1 MDAISFVLG
10 IKSSHL
16 RSSHLRDL
24 VYRGRVLRTARINA
38 DGTATDAGLEAATN
52 GLTIQTNGIK
62 SNGVTTSNADAVDEE
77 IENGSQR
84 HDPQTAWVMA
94 VYEDDAA
101 DEQKWK
107 RSITAAGHSEY
118 WINNR
123 VVSARRYID
132 ALETENI
139 LIKARNFL
147 VFQGDVEA
155 IASQSPKDLTRLV
168 EQISGSVEYKND
180 YDRLKTDSEKALEEQ
195 TFRLN
200 QRRGMNFE
208 IKQYQEQKKE
218 ADNYSRKVDERDQ
231 AIITHVLW
239 KLFHFQ
245 RVIDESEAEIQKH
258 QEELKEYKRGVEK
271 FERKLDESR
280 KDQARVGRD
289 VSQIERTIKKKVKET
304 EEKENGLVPVDEK
317 IAISQKNFEKYQ
329 TRIADV
335 TKEANGQ
342 KKNLDQLKKEL
353 ATVQKAHSRWES
365 EWQKAAQMEGKQ
377 LSEADLQQYTK
388 LKSEVTKRS
397 AAAQGSADQT
407 ARQLRT
413 EAETVNSLKSKVEA
427 ADDQMKRLKEE
438 IQVIMDRETKLK
450 ATVKEIVK
458 DVEDK
463 KKNFHTLT
471 SERLRTAQKQTELE
485 EKLQDVLNKL
495 IEGENGRR
503 QSEKEIRARET
514 LVAMKRIFPGVR
526 GRVVELCKPKQ
537 KKYET
542 AVSTI
547 FGRHHDS
554 IVVETE
560 KVAKECIQYLRDQ
573 RLGQAT
579 FIPLDSIQVKAAN
592 SNLRG
597 IHKGMRLATDVIEY
611 DNSVE
616 RAMSYV
622 CGNSVVCDDLSVAKY
637 ICYQKDI
644 GVKAVT
650 VDGTI
655 IHKGGLMTGGRGPND
670 RNERRWE
677 EAELEALRQMKDKFL
692 ADIAALPKG
701 HRRGAEEEA
710 LQGEL
715 AGLEQQLSYVKGEL
729 KSLERNV
736 QSKSKELDFIESQ
749 LAEARPKYQEQLS
762 RLQSLQQKFD
772 GYQAEIGKV
781 EDKIFGTFCQRLG
794 YRDIRDY
801 EAQQGGLQQEAAQR
815 KLEFTTQ
822 RSKLENQVSFEAQRL
837 QATQD
842 RIKSL
847 NEQAKRDEQ
856 LIGSLK
862 EEKEA
867 VEEELET
874 HKAEL
879 EDLHGQLED
888 LKTRYA
894 EKSERVAEQRREMQK
909 RSKNVEGSLK
919 AVTDLEEIVQKQ
931 AAGRYAQLRKCKIDE
946 IKIPLTS
953 DSEGLDAL
961 PLDDMLGADPNAMDV
976 DEQPDSSTLRTG
988 AVQDYGIAPDYEEL
1002 DSDLKE
1008 VSHHQRFLVERI
1020 LRWLILKCENHRT
1033 IPAFAKSLYLTKS
1046 AVSPPNWKVWHR
1058 TCVPWKG
1065 SKPFKRGYEHA
1076 KKNLTRQRR
1085 LQSEQRKNS
1094 KPSRKS
1100 DLTYSIKRS
1109 LTSRIKSITFI
1120 KN

>member
-1 MDAISFVLG
+1 MYRMDAISFVLG

-38 DGTATDAGLEAATN
+38 DGTATDAGSEAATN
-52 GLTIQTNGIK
+52 GLTIQTNGVHV
-62 SNGVTTSNADAVDEE
+62 NGDATMNLDGADGEVES
-77 IENGSQR
+77 GSQR

-94 VYEDDAA
+94 VYEDDAG

-123 VVSARRYID
+123 VVSARRYND
-132 ALETENI
+132 ALEDENI

-180 YDRLKTDSEKALEEQ
+180 YDRLKADSEKALEEQ

-208 IKQYQEQKKE
+208 IKQFQEQKKE

-231 AIITHVLW
+231 AIVTHVLW

-280 KDQARVGRD
+280 KDQARVSRD
-289 VSQIERTIKKKVKET
+289 VSQVEKTMKKKEKEI
-304 EEKENGLVPVDEK
+304 EEKENGLVPINEK
-317 IAISQKNFEKYQ
+317 IAISRKTFDKYQ

-335 TKEANGQ
+335 SKEASGQ
-342 KKNLDQLKKEL
+342 NKTLEQLQKEL
-353 ATVQKAHSRWES
+353 ATVQKAHSRWEA
-365 EWQKAAQMEGKQ
+365 EWRKATQREGKQ

-388 LKSEVTKRS
+388 LKSDVTKRS
-397 AAAQGSADQT
+397 ATAQSSADQI

-413 EAETVNSLKSKVEA
+413 ESETVNSLKSKVDA
-427 ADDQMKRLKEE
+427 AEEQMKRLKEE
-438 IQVIMDRETKLK
+438 IQIIADRKTKLT
-450 ATVKEIVK
+450 ATVKEITK
-458 DVEDK
+458 DIEGK
-463 KKNFHTLT
+463 KKEFHTLT

-495 IEGENGRR
+495 IEGESGRR
-503 QSEKEIRARET
+503 QSEREIRARET

-526 GRVVELCKPKQ
+526 GRIIELCKPKQ

-579 FIPLDSIQVKAAN
+579 FIPLDSIQVKAVN
-592 SNLRG
+592 PNLRG
-597 IHKGMRLATDVIEY
+597 LHKGMKLATDVIEY
-611 DNSVE
+611 DSSVE

-622 CGNSVVCDDLSVAKY
+622 CGNSVVCDDLGVAKY

-650 VDGTI
+650 LDGTI

-677 EAELEALRQMKDKFL
+677 EAELESLRQMKDKFL
-692 ADIAALPKG
+692 GEIAALPKG
-701 HRRGAEEEA
+701 HRRGAEEEH

-715 AGLEQQLSYVKGEL
+715 AGLEQQLSYVREEL
-729 KSLERNV
+729 KSLERNA
-736 QSKSKELDFIESQ
+736 QSKNKELDFVKSQ
-749 LAEARPKYQEQLS
+749 LAEAKPKYEEQS
-762 RLQSLQQKFD
+762 RRLQNLQLKLD
-772 GYQAEIGKV
+772 GYQAEISKV
-781 EDKIFGTFCQRLG
+781 EDSIFGAFCQRLG
-794 YRDIRDY
+794 YKNIRDY
-801 EAQQGGLQQEAAQR
+801 EAQQGGLQQEAAQK

-822 RSKLENQVSFEAQRL
+822 RSKLENQISFEEQRL
-837 QATQD
+837 KATQD

-847 NEQAKRDEQ
+847 KDQAKRDEQ
-856 LIGSLK
+856 LIAGLK
-862 EEKEA
+862 EEKEV

-874 HKAEL
+874 HKTEL
-879 EDLHGQLED
+879 EDLRGQFED

-909 RSKNVEGSLK
+909 RSKNVEGTVK

-953 DSEGLDAL
+953 DSEGLDVL

-976 DEQPDSSTLRTG
+976 DEQPDQSTLQTG
-988 AVQDYGIAPDYEEL
+988 EIQDYGIAPDYDEL
-1002 DSDLKE
+1002 DDDLKE
-1008 VSHHQRFLVERI
+1008 VS
-1020 LRWLILKCENHRT
+1020 
-1033 IPAFAKSLYLTKS
+1033 
-1046 AVSPPNWKVWHR
+1046 
-1058 TCVPWKG
+1058 
-1065 SKPFKRGYEHA
+1065 
-1076 KKNLTRQRR
+1076 
-1085 LQSEQRKNS
+1085 
-1094 KPSRKS
+1094 
-1100 DLTYSIKRS
+1100 
-1109 LTSRIKSITFI
+1109 
-1120 KN
+1120 

>member
-1 MDAISFVLG
+1 MYSMDAISFVLG

-16 RSSHLRDL
+16 RSTHLRDL

-38 DGTATDAGLEAATN
+38 DGNATEAGLEAATN
-52 GLTIQTNGIK
+52 GLTIQTNGVHV
-62 SNGVTTSNADAVDEE
+62 NGDATLNPDGVGGGVES
-77 IENGSQR
+77 GSQR

-94 VYEDDAA
+94 VYEDDAG

-107 RSITAAGHSEY
+107 RSITAVGHSEY

-123 VVSARRYID
+123 VVSARRYND
-132 ALETENI
+132 ALEAENI

-180 YDRLKTDSEKALEEQ
+180 YDRLKADSEKALEEQ

-208 IKQYQEQKKE
+208 IKQFQEQKKE

-231 AIITHVLW
+231 AIVTHVLW

-280 KDQARVGRD
+280 KEQARVNRD
-289 VSQIERTIKKKVKET
+289 VSQVEKTIKKKEKET
-304 EEKENGLVPVDEK
+304 EEKENGLVPINEK
-317 IAISQKNFEKYQ
+317 IAISRKTLEKYQ
-329 TRIADV
+329 ARIVDV
-335 TKEANGQ
+335 SKEASGQ
-342 KKNLDQLKKEL
+342 NKNLEQLQKEL
-353 ATVQKAHSRWES
+353 ATVQKAHSRWEA
-365 EWQKAAQMEGKQ
+365 EWQKATRKEGKQ

-388 LKSEVTKRS
+388 LKSDVTKRS
-397 AAAQGSADQT
+397 AAAQSSADQI

-413 EAETVNSLKSKVEA
+413 ESETVNSLKSKVDA
-427 ADDQMKRLKEE
+427 AEEQMKRLREE
-438 IQVIMDRETKLK
+438 IQVIADRKTKLN
-450 ATVKEIVK
+450 ATVKEITK
-458 DVEDK
+458 DIEGQK
-463 KKNFHTLT
+463 KSFHALT

-526 GRVVELCKPKQ
+526 GRIIELCKPKQ
-537 KKYET
+537 KKFET

-579 FIPLDSIQVKAAN
+579 FIPLDSIQVQAVN
-592 SNLRG
+592 PNLRG
-597 IHKGMRLATDVIEY
+597 THKGMKLATDVIEY
-611 DNSVE
+611 NSSVE

-622 CGNSVVCDDLSVAKY
+622 CGNSVVCDDLGVAKY

-650 VDGTI
+650 LDGTI

-677 EAELEALRQMKDKFL
+677 EAELESLRQMKDKFL
-692 ADIAALPKG
+692 GEIAALPKG
-701 HRRGAEEEA
+701 HRRGAEEEL

-715 AGLEQQLSYVKGEL
+715 AGLEQQLSYVREEL
-729 KSLERNV
+729 KSLERNA
-736 QSKSKELDFIESQ
+736 QSKKKELDFVDNQ
-749 LAEARPKYQEQLS
+749 LTEAKPKYDEQS
-762 RLQSLQQKFD
+762 RRLQNLQKKLD
-772 GYQAEIGKV
+772 GYQAEISKV
-781 EDKIFGTFCQRLG
+781 EDSIFGAFCQRLG
-794 YRDIRDY
+794 YKNIRDY
-801 EAQQGGLQQEAAQR
+801 EAQQGGLQQEAAQK
-815 KLEFTTQ
+815 KLEFTMQ
-822 RSKLENQVSFEAQRL
+822 RSKLENQINFEEQRL
-837 QATQD
+837 KATQD
-842 RIKSL
+842 RIKTL
-847 NEQAKRDEQ
+847 KEQSRRDEQ
-856 LIGSLK
+856 LIAGLK
-862 EEKEA
+862 EEKE
-867 VEEELET
+867 VIEEELET
-874 HKAEL
+874 HRTEL
-879 EDLHGQLED
+879 EDLHGQFED
-888 LKTRYA
+888 LKTRHA

-909 RSKNVEGSLK
+909 RSKNVEGALK

-946 IKIPLTS
+946 IKIPFTS
-953 DSEGLDAL
+953 DSEGLEAL

-976 DEQPDSSTLRTG
+976 DEQPDQSTLQTG
-988 AVQDYGIAPDYEEL
+988 AIQDYGIAPDYDEL
-1002 DSDLKE
+1002 DDDLKE
-1008 VSHHQRFLVERI
+1008 VS
-1020 LRWLILKCENHRT
+1020 
-1033 IPAFAKSLYLTKS
+1033 
-1046 AVSPPNWKVWHR
+1046 
-1058 TCVPWKG
+1058 
-1065 SKPFKRGYEHA
+1065 
-1076 KKNLTRQRR
+1076 
-1085 LQSEQRKNS
+1085 
-1094 KPSRKS
+1094 
-1100 DLTYSIKRS
+1100 
-1109 LTSRIKSITFI
+1109 
-1120 KN
+1120 

>member
-38 DGTATDAGLEAATN
+38 DGSAIGAGLEAATN
-52 GLTIQTNGIK
+52 GLTIQA
-62 SNGVTTSNADAVDEE
+62 NGVHVNGDATMNVDGVDEGTE
-77 IENGSQR
+77 SDSQR

-94 VYEDDAA
+94 VYEDDAG

-123 VVSARRYID
+123 VVSARRYND
-132 ALETENI
+132 ALEAENI

-180 YDRLKTDSEKALEEQ
+180 YDRLKADSEKALEEQ

-200 QRRGMNFE
+200 QRRGMNYE
-208 IKQYQEQKKE
+208 IKQFQEQKKE

-231 AIITHVLW
+231 AIVTHVLW

-280 KDQARVGRD
+280 KDQARASRD
-289 VSQIERTIKKKVKET
+289 VSQVEKTIKKKEKDIEDKES
-304 EEKENGLVPVDEK
+304 GLVPVDEK
-317 IAISQKNFEKYQ
+317 IAISRKTLDKYQ
-329 TRIADV
+329 ARIADV
-335 TKEANGQ
+335 SKEASGQ
-342 KKNLDQLKKEL
+342 NKTLEQLQKEL
-353 ATVQKAHSRWES
+353 ATVQKAHYRWEA
-365 EWQKAAQMEGKQ
+365 EWQKATQKEGKQ
-377 LSEADLQQYTK
+377 LSDTDLQQYTK
-388 LKSEVTKRS
+388 LKSDVTKRS
-397 AAAQGSADQT
+397 AAAQSSADQI

-413 EAETVNSLKSKVEA
+413 ESETVNSLKSKVDGSEE
-427 ADDQMKRLKEE
+427 QMKRLKEE
-438 IQVIMDRETKLK
+438 IQIIADRKTKLN
-450 ATVKEIVK
+450 ATVKEITK
-458 DVEDK
+458 DIEGK
-463 KKNFHTLT
+463 KKSFHTLT

-485 EKLQDVLNKL
+485 EKLQDVLKKL

-526 GRVVELCKPKQ
+526 GRIIELCKPKQ

-547 FGRHHDS
+547 LGRHHDS

-579 FIPLDSIQVKAAN
+579 FIPLDSIQVKAVN
-592 SNLRG
+592 PNLRG
-597 IHKGMRLATDVIEY
+597 MHKGMRLATDVIEY
-611 DNSVE
+611 DSSVE

-622 CGNSVVCDDLSVAKY
+622 CGNSVVCDDLGVAKY

-650 VDGTI
+650 LDGTI

-677 EAELEALRQMKDKFL
+677 EAELESLRQMKDKFL
-692 ADIAALPKG
+692 GEIAALPKG
-701 HRRGAEEEA
+701 HRRGTEEEH

-715 AGLEQQLSYVKGEL
+715 AGLEQQLSFVREEL
-729 KSLERNV
+729 KSLERNA
-736 QSKSKELDFIESQ
+736 QSKNKELDFVNSQ
-749 LAEARPKYQEQLS
+749 LIEAKPKHEEHFR
-762 RLQSLQQKFD
+762 RLQTLQQKMD
-772 GYQAEIGKV
+772 GYKAEISKV
-781 EDKIFGTFCQRLG
+781 EDSIFGAFCQRLG
-794 YRDIRDY
+794 YKNIRDY
-801 EAQQGGLQQEAAQR
+801 EAQQGGLQQEAAQK

-822 RSKLENQVSFEAQRL
+822 RSKLENQINFEKQRL
-837 QATQD
+837 KATQD
-842 RIKSL
+842 RIKTL
-847 NEQAKRDEQ
+847 KEQTRRDEQ
-856 LIGSLK
+856 LIAGLK
-862 EEKEA
+862 EEKEV

-874 HKAEL
+874 YKTEL
-879 EDLHGQLED
+879 EDLHAQFED
-888 LKTRYA
+888 LKTRHA

-946 IKIPLTS
+946 IKIPFTG
-953 DSEGLDAL
+953 DSEGLEVL

-976 DEQPDSSTLRTG
+976 DEQPDQSTLQIG
-988 AVQDYGIAPDYEEL
+988 AIQDYGIAPDYDEL
-1002 DSDLKE
+1002 DDDLKE
-1008 VSHHQRFLVERI
+1008 VS
-1020 LRWLILKCENHRT
+1020 
-1033 IPAFAKSLYLTKS
+1033 
-1046 AVSPPNWKVWHR
+1046 
-1058 TCVPWKG
+1058 
-1065 SKPFKRGYEHA
+1065 
-1076 KKNLTRQRR
+1076 
-1085 LQSEQRKNS
+1085 
-1094 KPSRKS
+1094 
-1100 DLTYSIKRS
+1100 
-1109 LTSRIKSITFI
+1109 
-1120 KN
+1120 

>member
-24 VYRGRVLRTARINA
+24 VYRGRVLRTAKISA
-38 DGTATDAGLEAATN
+38 DGTAIDTNLEAATN
-52 GLTIQTNGIK
+52 GLTIQTNGVQTNGAAK
-62 SNGVTTSNADAVDEE
+62 SNTNAADDELE
-77 IENGSQR
+77 SGSQR

-94 VYEDDAA
+94 VYEDDAG

-107 RSITAAGHSEY
+107 RTITAAGHSEY

-123 VVSARRYID
+123 VVTARRYND
-132 ALETENI
+132 ALEAENI

-180 YDRLKTDSEKALEEQ
+180 YDRLKADSEKALEEQ

-200 QRRGMNFE
+200 QRRGMNYE

-231 AIITHVLW
+231 AIVTHVLW

-271 FERKLDESR
+271 IERKLEDSR
-280 KDQARVGRD
+280 KDQARTGRD
-289 VSQIERTIKKKVKET
+289 VTQGERTIKKKVKET
-304 EEKENGLVPVDEK
+304 EEKENGLVPINEK
-317 IAISQKNFEKYQ
+317 IAISQKNLDKYQ

-342 KKNLDQLKKEL
+342 NRNLDQLKKDL
-353 ATVQKAHSRWES
+353 ATVQKAHSRWET
-365 EWQKAAQMEGKQ
+365 EWQKATQKEGKQ
-377 LSEADLQQYTK
+377 LSEMDLQQYTN

-397 AAAQGSADQT
+397 AAAQASADQT

-413 EAETVNSLKSKVEA
+413 EAETVDSLKSKVEA
-427 ADDQMKRLKEE
+427 AEDQMKRLKEE
-438 IQVIMDRETKLK
+438 IQMISDRKIKLN

-458 DVEDK
+458 DVESK

-514 LVAMKRIFPGVR
+514 LVAMKRIFPGVK
-526 GRVVELCKPKQ
+526 GRVIELCKPKQ

-554 IVVETE
+554 IIVETE

-579 FIPLDSIQVKAAN
+579 FIPLDSIQVKAAD

-597 IHKGMRLATDVIEY
+597 MHKGMRLATDVIEY
-611 DNSVE
+611 DSSVE

-622 CGNSVVCDDLSVAKY
+622 CSNSVVCDDLGVAKY
-637 ICYQKDI
+637 ICYQKNI

-650 VDGTI
+650 LDGTI

-677 EAELEALRQMKDKFL
+677 EAELEYLRQLKDKFL
-692 ADIAALPKG
+692 AEIAALPKG

-715 AGLEQQLSYVKGEL
+715 AGLEQQLNYVKEEL
-729 KSLERNV
+729 KALERNA
-736 QSKSKELDFIESQ
+736 QSKHKELDFVKSQ
-749 LAEARPKYQEQLS
+749 LTEARPKYQEQSS
-762 RLQSLQQKFD
+762 RLQSLQQKLD
-772 GYQAEIGKV
+772 GYQKEIGKV
-781 EDKIFGTFCQRLG
+781 EDKVFGAFCQRLG
-794 YRDIRDY
+794 YKDIRDY

-822 RSKLENQVSFEAQRL
+822 RSKLENQISFEAQRL
-837 QATQD
+837 KATED
-842 RIKSL
+842 RVKSL
-847 NEQAKRDEQ
+847 REQAKRDEQ
-856 LIGSLK
+856 LVGSLK
-862 EEKEA
+862 EEKEV

-874 HKAEL
+874 QKAEL

-894 EKSERVAEQRREMQK
+894 EKSERVAEHRREMQK
-909 RSKNVEGSLK
+909 RSKNVEESLK
-919 AVTDLEEIVQKQ
+919 AVTNLEEVIQKQ

-946 IKIPLTS
+946 IKIPLSS
-953 DSEGLDAL
+953 DSAGLDAL
-961 PLDDMLGADPNAMDV
+961 PLDDMLGADPDAMDL
-976 DEQPDSSTLRTG
+976 DEQPDSSTLQIR
-988 AVQDYGIAPDYEEL
+988 AVQDYGIAPDYDEL
-1002 DSDLKE
+1002 DSDLRE
-1008 VSHHQRFLVERI
+1008 VSLCRKPVGEKLS
-1020 LRWLILKCENHRT
+1020 RWLTWKRKNCRT
-1033 IPAFAKSLYLTKS
+1033 IRALA
-1046 AVSPPNWKVWHR
+1046 
-1058 TCVPWKG
+1058 
-1065 SKPFKRGYEHA
+1065 
-1076 KKNLTRQRR
+1076 
-1085 LQSEQRKNS
+1085 
-1094 KPSRKS
+1094 
-1100 DLTYSIKRS
+1100 RS
-1109 LTSRIKSITFI
+1109 LSLIKSVVSLP
-1120 KN
+1120 N